1 MPKQTQS
8 QFQNYTAKTLA
19 DHTARLIN
27 IEKNQDR
34 LIDHVLPRVGKM
46 EQNFSFFKGVTYFL
60 CGMLGVF
67 VSLLA
72 IIK

>member
-8 QFQNYTAKTLA
+8 QFQNFTAETLA
-19 DHTARLIN
+19 EHTARLIN

-34 LIDHVLPRVGKM
+34 LIDQVMPRVGKM
-46 EQNFSFFKGVTYFL
+46 EQNFSFFKGITYFL
-60 CGMLGVF
+60 MGMLGVF
-67 VSLLA
+67 ISLLA